1 MWLLGLLIKAGLWGG
16 IFSVS
21 PRQGL
26 SSLSLH
32 IPGTCLQHWLPL
44 PSFPEDLFPLASQGV
59 CLLAGSRSTL
69 THIPGYPATSH
80 TTPGKIAQ
88 GCDPESQESGVRGTI
103 FRVCLPESWS
113 EVWIDHVARL
123 QVCNLPHPF
132 L

>member
-44 PSFPEDLFPLASQGV
+44 PSFPEDTGMLG
-59 CLLAGSRSTL
+59 LL
-69 THIPGYPATSH
+69 PP
-80 TTPGKIAQ
+80 
-88 GCDPESQESGVRGTI
+88 GTI
-103 FRVCLPESWS
+103 SSAPKGGGWGFW
-113 EVWIDHVARL
+113 HTA
-123 QVCNLPHPF
+123 F
-132 L
+132 